1 MAHWHLTREAKDV
14 SINKNKT
21 GPETIEIRKLTNRH
35 YGVHQVDS
43 KFGLT
48 LDLNVVAVDPGRV
61 NLISAVRLYN
71 TDDAMMK
78 RTKPVKKV
86 ENETN
91 KQRRRRLLQEK
102 MFELKRSEFNLSN
115 KEWRWKT
122 GQVKNQRRLQ
132 IQSLQHRMNMGAAYL
147 RLAEASSRTG
157 FADEYIRHVKARTET
172 APKLQEMMQVKAPR
186 RWKFEAYTKEHRA
199 VKKLT
204 TDLLGGLRPYNTIIV
219 WGNGGFG
226 PSGKGHAPAPNKK
239 LQYLLSKHLLFA
251 IGSEYRSS
259 MTSAC
264 HHGQVQK
271 LSHATQTT
279 RCAMMQCSA
288 CNTVLSRDKN
298 AAHVIADIFLEMRTS
313 VDLPVWISNAHIS

>member
-1 MAHWHLTREAKDV
+1 VAHWHLTREAKDV

-204 TDLLGGLRPYNTIIV
+204 TDLLGGLRPYNTIISSY
-219 WGNGGFG
+219 GGTG
-226 PSGKGHAPAPNKK
+226 DLAPVEKDT
-239 LQYLLSKHLLFA
+239 HLLQT
-251 IGSEYRSS
+251 RSYS
-259 MTSAC
+259 TSC
-264 HHGQVQK
+264 P
-271 LSHATQTT
+271 
-279 RCAMMQCSA
+279 
-288 CNTVLSRDKN
+288 N
-298 AAHVIADIFLEMRTS
+298 IFF
-313 VDLPVWISNAHIS
+313 LPLDRNIDRL

>member
-1 MAHWHLTREAKDV
+1 
-14 SINKNKT
+14 
-21 GPETIEIRKLTNRH
+21 
-35 YGVHQVDS
+35 
-43 KFGLT
+43 
-48 LDLNVVAVDPGRV
+48 
-61 NLISAVRLYN
+61 
-71 TDDAMMK
+71 MMK

-122 GQVKNQRRLQ
+122 GQLKNQRRLQ

-199 VKKLT
+199 VKTLMM
-204 TDLLGGLRPYNTIIV
+204 DLLGGLRPYNTIIV

-226 PSGKGHAPAPNKK
+226 PSGKGHAPAPNKT

-251 IGSEYRSS
+251 IGSKKGSS

-279 RCAMMQCSA
+279 RCTMIIMQCLQYCA
-288 CNTVLSRDKN
+288 ESRRERCARDCRHLLGN
-298 AAHVIADIFLEMRTS
+298 ENLCGFTR
-313 VDLPVWISNAHIS
+313 VDNN

>member
-1 MAHWHLTREAKDV
+1 MLVPYYWV
-14 SINKNKT
+14 CS
-21 GPETIEIRKLTNRH
+21 
-35 YGVHQVDS
+35 V
-43 KFGLT
+43 
-48 LDLNVVAVDPGRV
+48 
-61 NLISAVRLYN
+61 
-71 TDDAMMK
+71 
-78 RTKPVKKV
+78 
-86 ENETN
+86 
-91 KQRRRRLLQEK
+91 
-102 MFELKRSEFNLSN
+102 
-115 KEWRWKT
+115 
-122 GQVKNQRRLQ
+122 
-132 IQSLQHRMNMGAAYL
+132 
-147 RLAEASSRTG
+147 
-157 FADEYIRHVKARTET
+157 RHVKARTET

-204 TDLLGGLRPYNTIIV
+204 MDLLGGLRPYNTIIV

-279 RCAMMQCSA
+279 RCAMIIMQCSA
-288 CNTVLSRDKN
+288 CNTVMSRDKN

-313 VDLPVWISNAHIS
+313 VDLPVWIIIKQCTY